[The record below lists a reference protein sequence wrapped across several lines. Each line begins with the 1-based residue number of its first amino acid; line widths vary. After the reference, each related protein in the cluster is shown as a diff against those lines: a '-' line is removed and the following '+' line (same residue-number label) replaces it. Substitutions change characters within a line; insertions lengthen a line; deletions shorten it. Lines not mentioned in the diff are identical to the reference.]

1 MVCAVIRSFDVNPT
15 NSLNSFS
22 LIILIQMMRS
32 SCSAPCGLQQGIVG
46 TPPVMGLIQEDVEGL
61 LIDSSFGELHLGDK
75 WSVTQEINNDILT
88 TYCSCMIEDSSV
100 WEIYLCLL
108 LLCRINN
115 GGAAHFSNLAPLA
128 IK

>member
-75 WSVTQEINNDILT
+75 WNVTQEINNDI
-88 TYCSCMIEDSSV
+88 
-100 WEIYLCLL
+100 
-108 LLCRINN
+108 
-115 GGAAHFSNLAPLA
+115 
-128 IK
+128 